1 MCISSFLSKIAH
13 GFNFKSI
20 VCDRAFWFQ
29 LNAARCQLRSR
40 RQKEKTKWN
49 VYTQKRDTFFCFVRN
64 LKVEAANYDDRRRGD
79 RRDIGHRREA
89 LQCINR
95 CLYYTKIVCLYAFV
109 PTIPLIPSDG
119 LVLNTFRLREKEKTK
134 QKESTHLIVC
144 GVTTR
149 RVIMRWLNV
158 IETMWIDVI
167 LFQCDWNKKKK
178 IVFYLRVFW
187 RFIRR
192 GRLIWFFPKKKKIL
206 LYIALELPV
215 PRVHNFTYSRE
226 RFDIYL
232 KFIIL
237 L

>member
-158 IETMWIDVI
+158 IETMWIDHDE
-167 LFQCDWNKKKK
+167 CDWNKKIKK
-178 IVFYLRVFW
+178 SFFIWECFDDSSIVDVSY
-187 RFIRR
+187 
-192 GRLIWFFPKKKKIL
+192 GFFQKKKK
-206 LYIALELPV
+206 LYCTLHWSFPFHAYTISRIHANVLI
-215 PRVHNFTYSRE
+215 FT
-226 RFDIYL
+226 
-232 KFIIL
+232 
-237 L
+237 